1 LSRISEW
8 TPERIEALSK
18 SIAVLI
24 LGGIVLALIVVELN
38 LYYVAALAAG
48 AALTLIV
55 AWQFEAVLI
64 IYSMV
69 AFIPWGRTPDIA
81 VGGSGVGKGLYVSEA
96 MLGFLLAIWVGKY
109 LLGSL
114 PSDRISSGFYKP
126 LGLYIAYSVLNVFHS
141 YVFWDSHINRNYQYI
156 HVNIIELGL
165 RILSAGALVLM
176 ATSISDRKRL
186 SWITAFI
193 MIPGVFNLLNA
204 FFRAGIPLVAPWWP
218 LITLLPLSYSLVV
231 LLDNRMAI
239 LWRVLAAALIIIG
252 ILQIQV
258 FEISWVSGWIGLAAA
273 LVTVMFIRARKMLI
287 PVFAVVLIV
296 VIALRPVLYQKVIVE
311 SKEGGD
317 YDRFALMLGGWR
329 YATTFPLGVGLGNYR
344 SYNSFYYGEKWNTTS
359 YTSAHGTY
367 WQHLAEMGIP
377 GTLLFV
383 AILIGGFRW
392 LLHSYRRLPE
402 GSSKRFLLAAM
413 GQMAGIS
420 TSAFVGDYIIPTYH
434 NGGITTF
441 STTVYSWMIW
451 GLAVAHVRLTREK
464 GDGPIDINSQL
475 EYARSA

>member
-1 LSRISEW
+1 MPGMRTRSVSEW
-8 TPERIEALSK
+8 TPERIEALCK

-24 LGGIVLALIVVELN
+24 LGGIVLALIVVEFN

-48 AALTLIV
+48 AALTLLV
-55 AWQFEAVLI
+55 AWQFEAVLV
-64 IYSMV
+64 IYAMV

-96 MLGFLLAIWVGKY
+96 MLGFLLAIWLGKY

-126 LGLYIAYSVLNVFHS
+126 LGLYIAYSVLNVIHS
-141 YVFWDSHINRNYQYI
+141 YVFWDHHINRIYQYP
-156 HVNIIELGL
+156 HVNLIELGL
-165 RILSAGALVLM
+165 RVLSAGALLLM

-193 MIPGVFNLLNA
+193 MIPGFFNLLNM
-204 FFRAGIPLVAPWWP
+204 FLRTGIPLVAPWWP
-218 LITLLPLSYSLVV
+218 LIALLPLSYCLIVV
-231 LLDNRMAI
+231 LDNRIAT
-239 LWRVLAAALIIIG
+239 LWRVLAAVVVLIG

-258 FEISWVSGWIGLAAA
+258 FGISWVSGWIGLAAA
-273 LVTVMFIRARKMLI
+273 LGTVMFIRARKMLI
-287 PVFAVVLIV
+287 PVVGVVLIV

-311 SKEGGD
+311 SREGGD
-317 YDRFALMLGGWR
+317 YDRFALMFGGWR
-329 YATTFPLGVGLGNYR
+329 YATTFPLGVGIGNYR

-383 AILIGGFRW
+383 AILVGGFRW
-392 LLHSYRRLPE
+392 LLQSYRRMPE
-402 GSSKRFLLAAM
+402 GSSKRYLLATM

-420 TSAFVGDYIIPTYH
+420 TAALVGDYIIPTYH
-434 NGGITTF
+434 NGGVTTF

-451 GLAVAHVRLTREK
+451 GLAVAHVRLA
-464 GDGPIDINSQL
+464 GLSQVGKEL
-475 EYARSA
+475 LYTEC

>member
-1 LSRISEW
+1 MPRISEW
-8 TPERIEALSK
+8 TPERIEALCK

-48 AALTLIV
+48 AALTLLV
-55 AWQFEAVLI
+55 AWQFEAVLV
-64 IYSMV
+64 IYAMV

-96 MLGFLLAIWVGKY
+96 MLGFLLAIWFGKY

-114 PSDRISSGFYKP
+114 PCDRISSGFYKP
-126 LGLYIAYSVLNVFHS
+126 LGLYIAYSVLNVVHS
-141 YVFWDSHINRNYQYI
+141 YVFWDSHINRIYQYI

-165 RILSAGALVLM
+165 RVLSVGALVLM

-218 LITLLPLSYSLVV
+218 LITLLPVSYSLVV
-231 LLDNRMAI
+231 LLDNRTAI
-239 LWRVLAAALIIIG
+239 LWKILAAALVIIG

-273 LVTVMFIRARKMLI
+273 LGTVMFIRARKMLI
-287 PVFAVVLIV
+287 PVFVVVLIV

-329 YATTFPLGVGLGNYR
+329 YATAFPLGVGIGNYR

-377 GTLLFV
+377 GTLLFM

-392 LLHSYRRLPE
+392 LLHSYRRMPE
-402 GSSKRFLLAAM
+402 GPSKQFLLAAM

-434 NGGITTF
+434 NGGVTTF

-451 GLAVAHVRLTREK
+451 GLAVAHVRLTRQENN
-464 GDGPIDINSQL
+464 GPIDINSQL